1 MRGTKVTKLTE
12 QVYAR
17 LLSICTAPVLM
28 NVVTDFLTIH
38 LTIMKKSSVF
48 SVLGLLSAV
57 LFFVLIANA
66 LHAQEMYKP
75 NVKGTLR
82 EFTSR
87 IPLSSKS
94 QKIKVEVIDNLV
106 IYEGDVILGSLVSFE
121 GDNAVA
127 VDGASYRWPNATI
140 PYVISSGHPK
150 KTDIEWAI
158 NHVSSSTNLCLVP
171 RTTQTDYIQFISGS
185 GCASYVGKQG
195 GRQDIVIGS
204 CSKGSIAHEILHSAG
219 LWHEQSREDRD
230 NYITI
235 NWSNI
240 QDGKSHNFNK
250 HVSDGT
256 DIGTYD
262 YGSIMHYGKTA
273 FSKNGNNTIDIKTP
287 PGTASTTIGQR
298 NGMSTKD
305 KAAINNL
312 YSPGP
317 CKEDCISFNPNNVAV
332 KQSGTKWLVVD
343 GSHSMF
349 SAPNKAEA
357 EKIVKTIKFYGLNKS
372 CYVGRPDASFQY
384 LLKGAASPAGAFT
397 GEDCLGF
404 NPANLVIKKEG
415 TEYLMTDGSSRM
427 FMFPN
432 KTEADQALAMI
443 KKYGFT
449 KTCYVG
455 RPDASLQYM
464 RK

>member
-1 MRGTKVTKLTE
+1 
-12 QVYAR
+12 
-17 LLSICTAPVLM
+17 
-28 NVVTDFLTIH
+28 
-38 LTIMKKSSVF
+38 MKKMPIP
-48 SVLGLLSAV
+48 SVLLPLFCCMIFASAGLQ
-57 LFFVLIANA
+57 
-66 LHAQEMYKP
+66 AQELYKP
-75 NVKGTLR
+75 GVTGIKRQFDFKLPMSTKAQ
-82 EFTSR
+82 R
-87 IPLSSKS
+87 IN
-94 QKIKVEVIDNLV
+94 VEVIDNLV
-106 IYEGDVILGSLVSFE
+106 IYEGDVILGPLVSFE
-121 GDNAVA
+121 GEEAVA
-127 VDGASYRWPNATI
+127 IDGASYRWPNATI

-158 NHVSSSTNLCLVP
+158 NHVASNTNLCLVP
-171 RTTQTDYIQFISGS
+171 RTTQADYIQFISGS

-204 CSKGSIAHEILHSAG
+204 CSKGSIAHEILHAAG

-240 QDGKSHNFNK
+240 QDGKSHNFDK
-250 HVSDGT
+250 HISDGT

-273 FSKNGNNTIDIKTP
+273 FSKNGNNTIDIKIP
-287 PGTASTTIGQR
+287 PGTATTTIGQR
-298 NGMSTKD
+298 NGMSSKD
-305 KAAINNL
+305 KAAINKL
-312 YSPGP
+312 YTPGP
-317 CKEDCISFNPNNVAV
+317 CKEDCISFNPNNVTV
-332 KQSGTKWLVVD
+332 KQSGAKWLVVD
-343 GSHSMF
+343 GSHSMY

-357 EKIVKTIKFYGLNKS
+357 EKIVKIIKHYGLNKS
-372 CYVGRPDASFQY
+372 CYVGRPDASFEY
-384 LLKGAASPAGAFT
+384 LLKGNASPSGAFS
-397 GEDCLGF
+397 GEDCLSF
-404 NPANLVIKKEG
+404 NPAKLSIKKEG
-415 TEYLMTDGSSRM
+415 SQYLLTDGSSRM

-432 KTEADQALAMI
+432 KAEADQALAMI

>member
-1 MRGTKVTKLTE
+1 
-12 QVYAR
+12 
-17 LLSICTAPVLM
+17 
-28 NVVTDFLTIH
+28 
-38 LTIMKKSSVF
+38 MKKVPFPSVLSRFVTALTLF
-48 SVLGLLSAV
+48 SVCMGLQ
-57 LFFVLIANA
+57 
-66 LHAQEMYKP
+66 AQELYKP
-75 NVKGTLR
+75 GATGIKRQFDFKLPMSTKAQ
-82 EFTSR
+82 R
-87 IPLSSKS
+87 IN
-94 QKIKVEVIDNLV
+94 VEVIDNLV
-106 IYEGDVILGSLVSFE
+106 IYEGDVILGPLVSFE
-121 GDNAVA
+121 GEEAVA
-127 VDGASYRWPNATI
+127 IDGASYRWPNATI

-158 NHVSSSTNLCLVP
+158 NHVASNTNLCLVP
-171 RTTQTDYIQFISGS
+171 RTTQADYIQFVSGS

-204 CSKGSIAHEILHSAG
+204 CSQGSIAHEILHAAG

-230 NYITI
+230 SYITI

-273 FSKNGNNTIDIKTP
+273 FSKNGNNTIDIKVP
-287 PGTASTTIGQR
+287 PGTATTTIGQR
-298 NGMSTKD
+298 NAMSSKD

-312 YSPGP
+312 YNPGP

-357 EKIVKTIKFYGLNKS
+357 EKIVKIIKHYGLSKS
-372 CYVGRPDASFQY
+372 CYVGRPDASFEY
-384 LLKGAASPAGAFT
+384 LLKGSASPSGVFS
-397 GEDCLGF
+397 GEDCLSF
-404 NPANLVIKKEG
+404 NPAKLTVKKEG
-415 TEYLMTDGSSRM
+415 SQYLLTDGSSRM

-432 KTEADQALAMI
+432 KAEADQTLAMI

>member
-1 MRGTKVTKLTE
+1 
-12 QVYAR
+12 
-17 LLSICTAPVLM
+17 
-28 NVVTDFLTIH
+28 
-38 LTIMKKSSVF
+38 MKKMLF
-48 SVLGLLSAV
+48 PSVLLPLA
-57 LFFVLIANA
+57 LCLIFAAGSIN
-66 LHAQEMYKP
+66 LPAQELYKP
-75 NVKGTLR
+75 GAAGIKRQFDFKLPMSTKAQ
-82 EFTSR
+82 R
-87 IPLSSKS
+87 IN
-94 QKIKVEVIDNLV
+94 VEVIDNLV
-106 IYEGDVILGSLVSFE
+106 IYEGDVILGPLVSFE
-121 GDNAVA
+121 GEEAVA
-127 VDGASYRWPNATI
+127 IDGASYRWPNATI

-158 NHVSSSTNLCLVP
+158 NHVASSTNLCLVP
-171 RTTQTDYIQFISGS
+171 RTTQADYIQFISGS

-204 CSKGSIAHEILHSAG
+204 CSKGSIAHEILHAAG

-273 FSKNGNNTIDIKTP
+273 FSKNGNNTIDIKIP
-287 PGTASTTIGQR
+287 PGTNTTTIGQR
-298 NGMSTKD
+298 NAMSSKD
-305 KAAINNL
+305 KAAINKL
-312 YSPGP
+312 YTPGP
-317 CKEDCISFNPNNVAV
+317 CKEDCISFNPNNVKT
-332 KQSGTKWLVVD
+332 KQSGSKWLVVD
-343 GSHSMF
+343 GSHSMYA
-349 SAPNKAEA
+349 APNKAEA
-357 EKIVKTIKFYGLNKS
+357 DKIVKIIKHYGLNKS
-372 CYVGRPDASFQY
+372 CYVGRPDASFEY
-384 LLKGAASPAGAFT
+384 LLKGSASPSGAFS

-404 NPANLVIKKEG
+404 NPAKLTVKKEG
-415 TEYLMTDGSSRM
+415 SQYLLTDGSSRM

-432 KTEADQALAMI
+432 KAEADQALAMI